1 MQSTRIKRGVAGTL
15 SYVFCR
21 TGFWRK
27 TLLAFGVAAGIVMP
41 DSAKAVE
48 YSATIGSAA
57 GSYYYSLTGTG
68 GISYKSFTS
77 SDSWLKTTST
87 RVSTSGNSWTVN
99 IYYSVTDNTSSSART
114 ATLTGT
120 LSGNPVSI
128 AITQSGNGG
137 SSGKHVMTLY
147 RNNSAGDGSG
157 ARRTVADN
165 AYYTLPTIA
174 SLGWTRS
181 GYTFKG
187 WSTSRGGSVS
197 YSDGER
203 IYVGSSL
210 YSLYAV
216 WQSNTPKHVMT
227 LYRNNSSGDGA
238 GARRTVLDGGYY
250 TLPTISSLGWTRSGY
265 TFKGWATY
273 RGGSVSYS
281 DGERIYVGSSLY
293 SLYAVWQSNT
303 PKHVMTLYRNNSSG
317 DGAGARRT
325 VLDGGYYTLPT
336 ITSLGW
342 TRNGYTFKGW
352 ATYRGGPVEYYD
364 GESIYVYSWL
374 DTLYAVWESN
384 TPKHVMTLY
393 RNNSSGDGAGAR
405 RTVAD
410 NAYYTLPTIASLNW
424 TRSGYTFKGWSTSR
438 GGSVSYSDG
447 ERIYVSSSLS
457 ALYAVWTRN
466 GVDGYDFAATV
477 GSAAESYYYSLT
489 GTGGISYKSFTSSA
503 SWLKTTSTRV
513 TTSGNSWTVIIGYSV
528 TANMSSSARTA
539 TLTGTLGGNQ
549 VRIAI
554 TQSGE

>member
-1 MQSTRIKRGVAGTL
+1 MRMTRIKRGVAGTL
-15 SYVFCR
+15 SYVFCKA
-21 TGFWRK
+21 GLLRK
-27 TLLAFGVAAGIVMP
+27 TLLALGMALGVAIP
-41 DSAKAVE
+41 FSAKAVE

-99 IYYSVTDNTSSSART
+99 IYYDVTSNTSPSART

-120 LSGNPVSI
+120 LGGNPVSI
-128 AITQSGNGG
+128 AITQLGNGG
-137 SSGKHVMTLY
+137 
-147 RNNSAGDGSG
+147 GSG
-157 ARRTVADN
+157 
-165 AYYTLPTIA
+165 
-174 SLGWTRS
+174 
-181 GYTFKG
+181 
-187 WSTSRGGSVS
+187 
-197 YSDGER
+197 
-203 IYVGSSL
+203 
-210 YSLYAV
+210 
-216 WQSNTPKHVMT
+216 KHVMT

-238 GARRTVLDGGYY
+238 GARRTVTDNEYY
-250 TLPTISSLGWTRSGY
+250 TLPTVASLGWTRSGY
-265 TFKGWATY
+265 TFKGWSTS
-273 RGGSVSYS
+273 RGGFVSYR
-281 DGERIYVGSSLY
+281 DGERIYVSSSL
-293 SLYAVWQSNT
+293 SALYAVWQ
-303 PKHVMTLYRNNSSG
+303 
-317 DGAGARRT
+317 A
-325 VLDGGYYTLPT
+325 PT
-336 ITSLGW
+336 TQ
-342 TRNGYTFKGW
+342 
-352 ATYRGGPVEYYD
+352 
-364 GESIYVYSWL
+364 
-374 DTLYAVWESN
+374 
-384 TPKHVMTLY
+384 KHVMTLY

-410 NAYYTLPTIASLNW
+410 NAYYTLPTVASLGW

-513 TTSGNSWTVIIGYSV
+513 TTSGNSWTVNIYYSV

-539 TLTGTLGGNQ
+539 TLTGTLGGSQ

-554 TQSGE
+554 TQSGK